1 MTSQTYT
8 TNEVSPSEGNVQ
20 TNNIPLVAHSF
31 FQLFK
36 LKPPSKQHDHWSK
49 HGFRTKSLTNPPID
63 NPPSGRPLANEDPV
77 LFPPFLRHP
86 LSSQPKRLN
95 SLHFS
100 MRRIRE
106 SFKSNHGVTR
116 RHLNPLFLH
125 EHTLRI
131 VFDLLRAGIVS
142 LMLVTAGKVATS
154 TKPNPNKRIRL
165 QLTQPVL

>member
-1 MTSQTYT
+1 MKCPPRKETSKQIT
-8 TNEVSPSEGNVQ
+8 SPWSHTRFSTFQIEN
-20 TNNIPLVAHSF
+20 PL
-31 FQLFK
+31 Q
-36 LKPPSKQHDHWSK
+36 QHDHWSK

-63 NPPSGRPLANEDPV
+63 NPPSGRPQANEHPEW
-77 LFPPFLRHP
+77 FPPFLRHP

-106 SFKSNHGVTR
+106 SFRSNHGVTR

-131 VFDLLRAGIVS
+131 VFDLRRAGIVS
-142 LMLVTAGKVATS
+142 LMLARAGKVATS
-154 TKPNPNKRIRL
+154 TKPNPYKRIRL